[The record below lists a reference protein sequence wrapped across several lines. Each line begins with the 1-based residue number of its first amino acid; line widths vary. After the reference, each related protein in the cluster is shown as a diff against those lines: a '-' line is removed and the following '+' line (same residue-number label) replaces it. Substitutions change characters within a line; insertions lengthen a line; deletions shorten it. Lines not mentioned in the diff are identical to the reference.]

1 MDLAEK
7 LLREAGESP
16 DSLRNDGRRED
27 AEMIAAR
34 VVEKATPHSHRLS
47 SGPGGRPS
55 EALLSSALLSTRPRK
70 LLTEISKKTD
80 DLLTELKVILIQRI
94 ARGYICRRV
103 LKIDQLVG
111 AIKSQLGIS
120 FAETILEEMVLTNA
134 MAIAANELKKT
145 LSEKEVSD
153 SLNKESQIVY
163 EGILRERLPVELRYV
178 VEFAVQENVQDFIQE
193 RKKQQK
199 VSNPLLRLIYDL
211 MEEALHENMV
221 DLVTE
226 VVNERVDD
234 HLMTMRCR
242 VAFHTILFELIEQV
256 ISENFE
262 ELYADVEIEIAGL
275 SIVAE
280 TTDEMIQDFVGV
292 IVDEIKENLLE
303 AQLSKE
309 RIAVE
314 HHLKNG
320 LITRLLLLYLMN
332 SISDKFSTVQM
343 EYFSK
348 ALDRKSVV

>member
-1 MDLAEK
+1 
-7 LLREAGESP
+7 
-16 DSLRNDGRRED
+16 
-27 AEMIAAR
+27 MIAAR

-103 LKIDQLVG
+103 LKIDRLVG

-145 LSEKEVSD
+145 LSEKEVSNKLVSKFPFFSSLPHTFEQVSD

-193 RKKQQK
+193 
-199 VSNPLLRLIYDL
+199 V
-211 MEEALHENMV
+211 
-221 DLVTE
+221 
-226 VVNERVDD
+226 
-234 HLMTMRCR
+234 RCSQ
-242 VAFHTILFELIEQV
+242 I
-256 ISENFE
+256 
-262 ELYADVEIEIAGL
+262 
-275 SIVAE
+275 
-280 TTDEMIQDFVGV
+280 
-292 IVDEIKENLLE
+292 
-303 AQLSKE
+303 
-309 RIAVE
+309 
-314 HHLKNG
+314 
-320 LITRLLLLYLMN
+320 
-332 SISDKFSTVQM
+332 
-343 EYFSK
+343 
-348 ALDRKSVV
+348 